1 MANFGSTSTVC
12 MIDAENIASAWVA
25 KKCGYQE
32 FLRATYKDHPTMLY
46 RRQP

>member
-1 MANFGSTSTVC
+1 MSLAFGSSS
-12 MIDAENIASAWVA
+12 DASIWVA

-46 RRQP
+46 RRQT